1 VAKTTVLLA
10 DDHELMI
17 EALRLALDADGHFE
31 IVGSTSD
38 PTQVR
43 VLVQTTRPEV
53 LLLDVRMPVLDGI
66 SCLRRIH
73 REFPDVVVVMLS
85 ASEDPV
91 IIEQAFQNG
100 ARAFLLK
107 HIHPRDLGAAIR
119 QAMNGTV
126 YQSPPLF
133 AAAAALAARDAGL
146 TPKQQTILNL
156 LSAGLSNKDIAK
168 ELWVSEQTVK
178 FHLTSIYRT
187 LGVRSRLEAI
197 AQARERGLISNP
209 VLQEAS

>member
-1 VAKTTVLLA
+1 MAKTTVLLA
-10 DDHELMI
+10 DDHQLMI
-17 EALRLALDADGHFE
+17 EALRLALEQDGDFE
-31 IVGSTSD
+31 VVGETTD

-43 VLVQTTRPEV
+43 ALVRTLRPKV

-66 SCLRRIH
+66 SCLRRVH
-73 REFPDVVVVMLS
+73 QEFPDLVVVMLS

-91 IIEQAFQNG
+91 TIEQAFQYG

-107 HIHPRDLGAAIR
+107 HIDPRDLGAAIR
-119 QAMNGTV
+119 QAIDGSV
-126 YQSPPLF
+126 YQSAPLF
-133 AAAAALAARDAGL
+133 AAASALAAREAGL
-146 TPKQQTILNL
+146 TAKQQTILNL
-156 LSAGLSNKDIAK
+156 LSAGLSNKEIAR

-197 AQARERGLISNP
+197 AQARERGLITNP
-209 VLQEAS
+209 ILQEVS